1 MVSIKNLIFCLIY
14 NGAST
19 IYVMRMFWVIFLKTS
34 SVKHATT
41 FAKLALTNVFD
52 TEEECDAYWKSI

>member
-1 MVSIKNLIFCLIY
+1 MSLECF
-14 NGAST
+14 GG
-19 IYVMRMFWVIFLKTS
+19 FFLKTS

-41 FAKLALTNVFD
+41 FAKPALTNVFD

>member
-1 MVSIKNLIFCLIY
+1 
-14 NGAST
+14 
-19 IYVMRMFWVIFLKTS
+19 MRMFWVFFFKKTS

-41 FAKLALTNVFD
+41 FAKPALTNVFD